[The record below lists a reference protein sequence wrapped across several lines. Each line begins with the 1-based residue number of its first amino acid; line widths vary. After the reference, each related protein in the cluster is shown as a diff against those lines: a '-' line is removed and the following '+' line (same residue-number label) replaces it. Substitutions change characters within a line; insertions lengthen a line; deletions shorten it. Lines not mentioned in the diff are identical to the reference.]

1 MRLFD
6 QIDSI
11 GATRALALLAIK
23 ATSDE
28 VRRDVIEKLR
38 SRDFR
43 DVGLFLVTLL
53 GDRILDPHVDPILY
67 RFALQPIGW
76 DDVGSPGMLFVRG
89 PRYNVVRTY
98 TVDESFSSCAGMW
111 EPATYTQRLTTQR
124 DRQLSDLTAVINQIL
139 AESEYDLTV
148 VGDHDRQV
156 DRMNARIT
164 QTLTAATGLTL
175 GKNPEDWRKWW
186 IEEQG
191 YAYEPPP
198 SRPIVDLTVFVDT
211 PTYLDSVHY
220 SCFAAGTPV
229 HTITGLRP
237 IESVAIG
244 DQVLTQ
250 DPRTGAIGFQPVLAA
265 AHNKPDQLWKIKLG
279 DETIR
284 ATGIH
289 RFWKVGQGWVK
300 ARDLKPADIIRT
312 IGGVAEVVRVDP
324 DSVQPVFNLDVYE
337 AESFFVGESGT
348 LVHDNSPVQRVAQP
362 FDAPSRREKRQ

>member
-1 MRLFD
+1 
-6 QIDSI
+6 
-11 GATRALALLAIK
+11 
-23 ATSDE
+23 
-28 VRRDVIEKLR
+28 
-38 SRDFR
+38 
-43 DVGLFLVTLL
+43 
-53 GDRILDPHVDPILY
+53 
-67 RFALQPIGW
+67 
-76 DDVGSPGMLFVRG
+76 
-89 PRYNVVRTY
+89 
-98 TVDESFSSCAGMW
+98 
-111 EPATYTQRLTTQR
+111 
-124 DRQLSDLTAVINQIL
+124 
-139 AESEYDLTV
+139 
-148 VGDHDRQV
+148 
-156 DRMNARIT
+156 MNARIT
-164 QTLTAATGLTL
+164 QTLTAATGIDL

-191 YAYEPPP
+191 YAYESPP
-198 SRPIVDLTVFVDT
+198 SRPKLDLTVFVDT

-237 IESVAIG
+237 IESVEIG

-265 AHNKPDQLWKIKLG
+265 VHNKPDRLWKIKLG

-312 IGGVAEVVRVDP
+312 LGGVAEVARVDL

-337 AESFFVGESGT
+337 SESFFVGESGT

-362 FDAPSRREKRQ
+362 FDAPSRREKRQSLFKVRRLVPLPTAIGGESAMSQKRRLLGAAHHQVEVLHGHARRPLDQIVEAGEHHDSPSHDPHGDVAEVGERRILGRGQVADDPDERTCARRTSDKGPAGRARWPGPWAGHKSWRRCPGPSAPGGA